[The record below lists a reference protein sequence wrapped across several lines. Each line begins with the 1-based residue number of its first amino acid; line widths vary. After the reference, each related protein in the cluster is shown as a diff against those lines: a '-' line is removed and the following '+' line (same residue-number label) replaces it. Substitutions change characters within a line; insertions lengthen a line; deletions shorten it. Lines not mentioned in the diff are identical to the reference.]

1 MNWLYEM
8 SYEEL
13 IDYIKV
19 LLIDIE
25 DLTEQLK
32 LSQKKMSDKI
42 TKDYED
48 NRDMIANIFKE
59 IVHYDA
65 K

>member
-48 NRDMIANIFKE
+48 NRGMIANIFKE
-59 IVHYDA
+59 VVHYDA